1 MLIDELFEMN
11 LADVPPTMRRR
22 LNMRDIEKMR
32 PKGAYSFQVT
42 PGKAGF
48 QIQYFMNQDAAEA
61 YAQRSGGQVKA
72 L

>member
-22 LNMRDIEKMR
+22 LNMRDIEQMR
-32 PKGAYSFQVT
+32 PKGAYRFRVT
-42 PGKAGF
+42 PGQAGF
-48 QIQYFMNQDAAEA
+48 EIQYFMNQDAAQE
-61 YAQRSGGQVKA
+61 YAQRSRGRVET